1 MRPGRVHVLCAP
13 PTARTQATHLAV
25 YLGLFPGNEYVAG
38 KTGQA
43 TKMLASSFINSVV
56 DNRFAILRVLG
67 QGGMGIVFLA
77 EQMDLNRMVALK
89 ILEESLAEDDEC
101 KARFL
106 REGKVLGSL
115 MHPNIVCFYQ
125 FGFVNDLPYLAME
138 CLKGK
143 SLKQEIKE
151 SGGMHWRA
159 ATKLIL
165 QLCAAMQYVHDAGIV
180 HRDLKPNNI
189 ILLEDQ
195 PGQIKLLDFGLASIK
210 DLTEQK
216 QKLTATG
223 LLIGSVQYMSPEQC
237 LGRKADHRSDIYAV
251 ACIFYEM
258 LCGYCPFDADSA
270 IGLLHKHISGKAEP
284 ITKPYKRLRE
294 HSGDKNANCPP
305 ALERVLQRCM
315 EKDPEARYQSME
327 ELATDLKL
335 ILENR
340 EAESAFLSNTDSR
353 ASEHEKDSRL
363 LLIITGVLLAGL
375 IAFLAYKQNVERAT
389 EKKVFQEK
397 TISKTTKLSN
407 QLAGAASV
415 NLLAKEVEELY
426 LNGMTGEGMEK
437 VQAWLIGRKR
447 RGFPLTVQE
456 DVDTTIMLG
465 NGEANLLRHD
475 LASARLE
482 KKYQELLKNPEFNDH
497 LKIKLLQNKGN
508 IDGWT
513 GNTALLLVIEERIQ
527 EILNKSTTL
536 SSMEKA
542 YHLLGNSAY
551 LQQCKKFDQALEA
564 IENARKECLKQGD
577 DAIFTSQLERTKAS
591 IYYHLGKV
599 REAQKSIEKAFEYNS
614 NDGLAMTSRLV
625 SGGLNG
631 QFAASEENIRRS
643 LLAGMQA
650 EAAASTGYSKIAV
663 DMLSEQLK
671 GPVPKD
677 ARAQLLCMRAEST
690 LNTWSTTGRNR
701 GVRFDRIKHR
711 QQWLND
717 NRWAANEFMTAYNL
731 ARANTQEFKRQ
742 ALAWRHACLC
752 DLGEEKAAEETLKE
766 ALVPVGN
773 ESANEARASV
783 AKCVWVTGSLFTLHG
798 YYPECIAI
806 FKKAMELYQDIP
818 GMENQYRRAKTD
830 YASALEKWRVMQKA
844 ESKK

>member
-1 MRPGRVHVLCAP
+1 
-13 PTARTQATHLAV
+13 
-25 YLGLFPGNEYVAG
+25 
-38 KTGQA
+38 
-43 TKMLASSFINSVV
+43 MLASSFIDSVV
-56 DNRFAILRVLG
+56 DNRFRIRSVLG

-77 EQMDLNRMVALK
+77 EQTDLNRMVALK
-89 ILEESLAEDDEC
+89 ILEESLAEDEEC

-106 REGKVLGSL
+106 REGKVLGAL
-115 MHPNIVCFYQ
+115 MHPNIVSFYQ
-125 FGFVNDLPYLAME
+125 FGFINDLPYLAME

-143 SLKQEIKE
+143 SLKQEINE

-165 QLCAAMQYVHDAGIV
+165 QLCSAMQYVHDAGIV

-189 ILLEDQ
+189 ILLDDQ

-210 DLTEQK
+210 DFTEQK

-237 LGRKADHRSDIYAV
+237 LGRRADHRSDIYAV

-258 LCGYCPFDADSA
+258 LSGNCPFDADSA
-270 IGLLHKHISGKAEP
+270 IGLLHKHISDKAEP
-284 ITKPYKRLRE
+284 ISEPYKRLRE
-294 HSGDKNANCPP
+294 KSGDKNANCPP

-315 EKDPEARYQSME
+315 EKDPESRYQSME

-340 EAESAFLSNTDSR
+340 EAESAFLSSADLR
-353 ASEHEKDSRL
+353 AGVHEKNSSW
-363 LLIITGVLLAGL
+363 LLIITGVLVASL
-375 IAFLAYKQNVERAT
+375 IAFLTYKQNFERAT

-397 TISKTTKLSN
+397 TIAKAARISN
-407 QLAGAASV
+407 KIAGAANV
-415 NLLAKEVEELY
+415 NLLAKEVEQLY
-426 LNGMTGEGMEK
+426 LNGMPAQAMEK
-437 VQAWLIGRKR
+437 VQSWLKGRKR
-447 RGFPLTVQE
+447 RGVPLTVQE

-465 NGEANLLRHD
+465 NGEASSLRHD
-475 LASARLE
+475 LASSRLE
-482 KKYQELLKNPEFNDH
+482 KKYQELLKNPEFTDH
-497 LKIKLLQNKGN
+497 LKLKLLQTKGS

-513 GNTALLLVIEERIQ
+513 GNTPVLFVIVDRINK
-527 EILNKSTTL
+527 ILDKSTTL

-542 YHLLGNSAY
+542 YQLLANSSY
-551 LQQCKKFDQALEA
+551 LRQCRKYDQALEA
-564 IENARKECLKQGD
+564 VEKARNECLKLGE
-577 DAIFTSQLERTKAS
+577 DALLFSQLEMAKGS

-599 REAQKSIEKAFEYNS
+599 KEAQESAEKAFNYS
-614 NDGLAMTSRLV
+614 NKNGLGITSHLIPE
-625 SGGLNG
+625 GLNG
-631 QFAASEENIRRS
+631 DFAASEENNRRA
-643 LLAGMQA
+643 LLAGLQA
-650 EAAASTGYSKIAV
+650 DLAASTGYNKIAA
-663 DMLSEQLK
+663 DMISQQLK
-671 GPVPKD
+671 GPVSKV
-677 ARAQLLCMRAEST
+677 ARAQLLCRRAECT
-690 LNTWSTTGRNR
+690 LNTWSTTERNR
-701 GVRFDRIKHR
+701 GVRFDRVKHR

-717 NRWAANEFMTAYNL
+717 NRWAAKEFMTAYNL
-731 ARANTQEFKRQ
+731 APANTEEFKRQ
-742 ALAWRHACLC
+742 SLAWRHACLC

-766 ALVPVGN
+766 ALIPVGN

-806 FKKAMELYQDIP
+806 FKKAMELYEDIP
-818 GMENQYRRAKTD
+818 GMENQYRRAKND